1 MVRRFRDISFNG
13 ERLYSEQTG
22 EILRY
27 MLGQLEIFHLRGEGR
42 LQRTYPVTYPA
53 EMIRRKRN
61 GYDEKEIW
69 TDSETIACELLYMA
83 VGAQLLPFLHQDV
96 NLRTGETALLVR
108 LDEAGADKIEPILQ
122 S

>member
-1 MVRRFRDISFNG
+1 MMADDPCAVTVKLLGNEKPVVRRFRDISFNG

-61 GYDEKEIW
+61 GYDGRYGHRLGCRGVCQQYKASGRK
-69 TDSETIACELLYMA
+69 D
-83 VGAQLLPFLHQDV
+83 
-96 NLRTGETALLVR
+96 ALCDPL
-108 LDEAGADKIEPILQ
+108 